1 MRGLLLAGL
10 AMGCLAALAAPA
22 PSQSAGPA
30 TLFAAHR
37 GGALIWPENSLL
49 AFRNAAEVL
58 GADFLEF
65 DVHLSKDGEV
75 VVIHDPTLN
84 RTTDGRGAVRE
95 RTLAELRALRLRDN
109 AGLLTAE
116 AVPSLDE
123 VTGLAMRLRR
133 QMLLEIKLDDR
144 GRAYPG
150 IEEKVFAVLDRHR
163 ATSATVVMA
172 FEAETWRRVRALRPD
187 ARVAALYSR
196 RTLASMG
203 VSLERE
209 VDEAQR
215 AGVTMLGL
223 EQGLVTAEIVARAR
237 GAGMTLGVW
246 TVNDADAIRRFI
258 DLGVAV
264 VITDRPDLAKSALGR

>member
-1 MRGLLLAGL
+1 VKLLLLASL
-10 AMGCLAALAAPA
+10 ALGCLAALSG
-22 PSQSAGPA
+22 PSPSESAGPT

-37 GGALIWPENSLL
+37 GGALLWPENSLL

-65 DVHLSKDGEV
+65 DVHVSRDGEV
-75 VVIHDPTLN
+75 MVIHDPTLD
-84 RTTDGRGAVRE
+84 RTTDGRGPVRE
-95 RTLAELRALRLRDN
+95 RTLAELRALRLRDH
-109 AGLLTAE
+109 AGTLTTE

-123 VTGLAMRLRR
+123 VAGLAMRLRR
-133 QMLLEIKLDDR
+133 EMLLEIKLDDR

-163 ATSATVVMA
+163 ATPATVVMA
-172 FEAETWRRVRALRPD
+172 FEPETWRRARALRPD

-196 RTLASMG
+196 RTLSKLG
-203 VSLERE
+203 SSLERE
-209 VDEAQR
+209 LDEAQR
-215 AGVTMLGL
+215 AGVTMVGL
-223 EQGLVTAEIVARAR
+223 EQGLVNAETLARVR
-237 GAGMTLGVW
+237 GAGMTPSVW

-258 DLGVAV
+258 DLGVSV